1 MDVNFQFDWSAA
13 FSSIP
18 YLLPGIPWTLLIS
31 FGGLAIGFFIGI
43 FFGLLRISPVRVDYA
58 RCSLQHTAQCAVVV
72 ALRLAFAP
80 GAACTWS
87 LPAAFAGAGR
97 GTPLDA
103 L

>member
-43 FFGLLRISPVRVDYA
+43 FFGLLLKQIKLAPVRPK
-58 RCSLQHTAQCAVVV
+58 S
-72 ALRLAFAP
+72 
-80 GAACTWS
+80 
-87 LPAAFAGAGR
+87 
-97 GTPLDA
+97 PLHE
-103 L
+103 LKLITSPNR